1 MCPDNSPG
9 NGVRCVQD
17 LPWWILHNE
26 CVNVKINVYDWHF
39 SGSAVT
45 IVYVSKVRLL
55 DWILN
60 ISTWYCIFVNITE
73 RPVDIFISEDISS
86 CYVNYR
92 TDISG
97 LLSSSWGEKSIWY
110 WEK

>member
-1 MCPDNSPG
+1 MSPDISPG
-9 NGVRCVQD
+9 TGASALR
-17 LPWWILHNE
+17 PRWISHNE

-73 RPVDIFISEDISS
+73 RPVDIFISRIFQ
-86 CYVNYR
+86 VV
-92 TDISG
+92 T
-97 LLSSSWGEKSIWY
+97 
-110 WEK
+110 